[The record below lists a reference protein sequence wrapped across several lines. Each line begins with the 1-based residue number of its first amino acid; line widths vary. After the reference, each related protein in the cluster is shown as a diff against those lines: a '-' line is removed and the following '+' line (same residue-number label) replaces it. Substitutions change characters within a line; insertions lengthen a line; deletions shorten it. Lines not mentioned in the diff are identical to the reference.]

1 MYPYNYNIPQNRKN
15 MYRAYGSGN
24 YINPNMSDDRFI
36 AGGFIAP
43 LLLGGVAGYAI
54 GQNNNNNNR
63 PMYYY
68 PQPYYY
74 YPANFSNNYY
84 YSPYYY

>member
-1 MYPYNYNIPQNRKN
+1 MYPYNYNIPQYPKN
-15 MYRAYGSGN
+15 MYRQYRGN
-24 YINPNMSDDRFI
+24 KFVNSNDERFF

-54 GQNNNNNNR
+54 GQNNR
-63 PMYYY
+63 PNYYYY

-74 YPANFSNNYY
+74 PVYPVTYSNNYY
-84 YSPYYY
+84 YPNY